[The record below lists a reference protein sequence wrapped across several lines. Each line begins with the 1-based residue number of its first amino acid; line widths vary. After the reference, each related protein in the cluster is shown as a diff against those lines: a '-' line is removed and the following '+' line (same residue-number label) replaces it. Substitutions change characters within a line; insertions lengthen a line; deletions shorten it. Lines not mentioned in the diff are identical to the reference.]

1 MKMKKKSSLPAF
13 TLIELLV
20 VIAIIAILAAL
31 LLPALTSAKERAYRI
46 SCNNN
51 LRQVG
56 INLQIYSGENQ
67 DTVPNFAGT
76 AGGWAWDVNLQTA
89 NVLISGVPDTTT
101 PSATKRKIIYDP
113 GVQADVIA
121 DNDALWTG
129 GHQNA
134 PIIGYAWLGWR
145 MGWGA
150 DGFTDAG
157 GNVKLIS
164 PATAGVPGEMQRQFV
179 KKFTKPTTGLS
190 PSTTELTADATPA
203 VGSPPSGPYD
213 FNGMPNSGM
222 VGTGMGANDHSHSG
236 HMQKNVAAGG
246 NILFED
252 SHTEWRRLRDMHP
265 WWDCRDGRG
274 PYYFWF

>member
-1 MKMKKKSSLPAF
+1 MDCRQNKRVSRPAF

-56 INLQIYSGENQ
+56 INLAIYAGENK
-67 DTVPNFAGT
+67 DTVPDFTGG
-76 AGGWAWDVNLQTA
+76 GGWAWDVNIQTA
-89 NVLISGVPDTTT
+89 NVMIAGVPDTTT
-101 PSATKRKIIYDP
+101 PSANKRKIIYDP
-113 GVQADVIA
+113 GVIADVIA
-121 DNDALWTG
+121 DNDMLWPPNRGT
-129 GHQNA
+129 
-134 PIIGYAWLGWR
+134 PIIGYTWLGFRSNWA
-145 MGWGA
+145 A
-150 DGFTDAG
+150 DGFTDNN
-157 GNVKLIS
+157 GNIKLIS
-164 PATAGVPGEMQRQFV
+164 PASAGVPGEFQRQVV
-179 KKFTKPTTGLS
+179 KKFTKPTTGMS

-203 VGSPPSGPYD
+203 VGAPPSGPYD

-222 VGTGMGANDHSHSG
+222 VGAGMGANDHSHSG

-265 WWDCRDGRG
+265 WWDCHDGRG